1 MKKLDAN
8 TKEKILQSAEYVFHL
23 QGFKGARTTLIAQNA
38 GISRTMLH
46 YYFSTKEAL
55 FQEVLKNS
63 LGTIIKHLQELIE
76 QEEALIPTIE
86 SLIKSL
92 FELFENKPSLPNF
105 IVNMINE
112 IPDISLFLIATHE
125 DDIPSRLQRLVE
137 KGQEE
142 GKIIKGITGEDI
154 MLNIYAMCSAPY
166 LLSPYIKTKS
176 NRDAEEMRSFLE
188 KREQV
193 VRDFIIKGIQV

>member
-8 TKEKILQSAEYVFHL
+8 TKEKILQSAEHVFHL

-55 FQEVLKNS
+55 FQEVLRNS
-63 LGTIIKHLQELIE
+63 LGTIIQHLQELIE
-76 QEEALIPTIE
+76 QEQDLIPTLE
-86 SLIKSL
+86 SLIKRI
-92 FELFENKPSLPNF
+92 FELFEKKPSLPNF
-105 IVNMINE
+105 IVNIINE
-112 IPDISLFLIATHE
+112 IPDISLFLMATHE

-137 KGQEE
+137 NGQME
-142 GKIIKGITGEDI
+142 GKIIAGITGEDI
-154 MLNIYAMCSAPY
+154 IVNIYAMCSAPY

-176 NRDAEEMRSFLE
+176 NRTEAEIRTFLAD
-188 KREQV
+188 RQRI
-193 VRDFIIKGIQV
+193 VRGIILKWIQL